1 MPVPKSIRTPIP
13 NAQRRR
19 RVCLNTSPD
28 YTLVGYLGYTATEAT
43 RITAL
48 PARAELISLSGDD
61 SNLTFSFRGQGQV
74 TIDVPSGS
82 GFQIVGADSFQV
94 NGNKWNLVFNTNGL
108 HSAIVIPSTP
118 EASFIKVTSTKLS
131 ADVIPINFAADPGLT
146 DWKLLGSDN
155 ISADFTTDL
164 TPQASISESPADSGN
179 YSAIIN
185 GSTMGGS
192 HFFRVGMDGLV
203 VVP

>member
-1 MPVPKSIRTPIP
+1 M
-13 NAQRRR
+13 
-19 RVCLNTSPD
+19 L
-28 YTLVGYLGYTATEAT
+28 
-43 RITAL
+43 
-48 PARAELISLSGDD
+48 
-61 SNLTFSFRGQGQV
+61 
-74 TIDVPSGS
+74 
-82 GFQIVGADSFQV
+82 
-94 NGNKWNLVFNTNGL
+94 
-108 HSAIVIPSTP
+108 
-118 EASFIKVTSTKLS
+118 
-131 ADVIPINFAADPGLT
+131 PINFASDPGLT